1 MHKTYTIM
9 NSTGIHARPAK
20 KIVEVA
26 IQYSCG
32 IYLIKEG
39 NRFNAKSLVAMISI
53 GAKFGDKIIVAAAG
67 EQAEHAIEEI
77 GIILSSDH

>member
-1 MHKTYTIM
+1 MQKNYTIS
-9 NSTGIHARPAK
+9 NLTGIHARPAK
-20 KIVEVA
+20 KIVEAA
-26 IQYSCG
+26 IRYPCE
-32 IYLIKEG
+32 INLIKEG

-53 GAKFGDKIIVAAAG
+53 GAKFGDKIIVVAVG